1 MLAHTYFDV
10 HTHTRSGNY
19 TSVYQCFPFDSPVKH
34 DSYFS
39 VGVHPENSIE
49 SSNIFLNWLRE
60 NLQDP
65 NCLAIGECG
74 LDSRYPDDAAQE
86 ELFIAQLKLAKELN
100 KPIILHCVNRI
111 DRCLFLHKQHAPDI
125 PMIFHGFNKASHIST
140 VLEHSHVLIS
150 LGASV
155 LHNKALQEEVK
166 RIPLDRIL
174 AETDESTESIETIY
188 ETIAQLKQLP
198 LSTIIESISNNVN
211 TIFFHE

>member
-19 TSVYQCFPFDSPVKH
+19 TSVYQCFPFESHVIH

-39 VGVHPENSIE
+39 AGVHPENSNE
-49 SSNIFLNWLRE
+49 SPNIFLNWLCE

-86 ELFIAQLKLAKELN
+86 ELYIAQLKLAKELN

-111 DRCLFLHKQHAPDI
+111 DRCLFLYKQHAPDTSL
-125 PMIFHGFNKASHIST
+125 IFHGFNKASHIYT
-140 VLEHSHVLIS
+140 VLKHSTIFIS

-198 LSTIIESISNNVN
+198 LSTIIESISKNIN
-211 TIFFHE
+211 TLFFHE